1 MPIQVLMPALSPT
14 MEKGNLAK
22 WLKKEGEAIKSG
34 DVIAEIETDKATMEV
49 EATDEGTLGKIL
61 IPEGTVD
68 VAVNTP
74 IATILA
80 DGESAADLGKTPTK
94 TPDKAPDKAPAPK
107 AAAPAPDVAQEVA
120 ESRAPVGEGKPMI
133 SAPQAQA
140 APKAFAEPDPEVPE
154 GTEMVTMTIR
164 DALRDAMAEEM
175 RRDPDVF
182 IMGEEVAEYQG
193 AYKVSQ
199 GLLQEFG
206 ASRVIDTPITE
217 HGFAGI
223 GVGAAMAGLK
233 PIVEFMTFNFAMQA
247 MDQIINSAAKT
258 LYMSGGQM
266 GCSIVFRGPNGAAA
280 RVAAQHS
287 QDYSAWYSQV
297 PGLKVIAPFSAADY
311 KGLLKAAIR
320 DPNPVIFLEN
330 EMLYGHSGE
339 VPKLDDYVIPIG
351 KARIVRSGSHVTI
364 VSWSNGMSYAL
375 KAADELAKEGIE
387 AEIID
392 LRTLRP
398 MDTETI
404 VASVRKTGRAVTV
417 EEGWQQNG
425 VGAEIAARIMEHA
438 FDYLDAPVAR
448 VSGKDVPMPYAAN
461 LEKLALPSVAEVVA
475 AAKAVCYR

>member
-1 MPIQVLMPALSPT
+1 MPIDVLMPALSPT
-14 MEKGNLAK
+14 MEKGNLSK

-61 IPEGTVD
+61 IPEGTAD

-80 DGESAADLGKTPTK
+80 DGESAADLGKATPSK
-94 TPDKAPDKAPAPK
+94 QEKAGESAAPAAEAKSAPAPREESARAAPK
-107 AAAPAPDVAQEVA
+107 AA
-120 ESRAPVGEGKPMI
+120 
-133 SAPQAQA
+133 
-140 APKAFAEPDPEVPE
+140 AEPDPEVPE

-164 DALRDAMAEEM
+164 EALRDAMAEEM

-182 IMGEEVAEYQG
+182 VMGEEVAEYQG
-193 AYKVSQ
+193 AYKVTQ

-206 ASRVIDTPITE
+206 ARRVIDTPITE

-266 GCSIVFRGPNGAAA
+266 GCAIVFRGPNGAAA

-287 QDYSAWYSQV
+287 QDYSAWFSQI
-297 PGLKVIAPFSAADY
+297 PGLKVIAPYSAADY
-311 KGLLKAAIR
+311 KGLLKSAIR

-351 KARIVRSGSHVTI
+351 KARIVRSGGHVTI
-364 VSWSNGMSYAL
+364 ISWSNGMSYAL
-375 KAADELAKEGIE
+375 KAAEELAREGIE
-387 AEIID
+387 AEVID

-398 MDTETI
+398 MDTDTI
-404 VASVRKTGRAVTV
+404 IASVKKTGRAVTV

-425 VGAEIAARIMEHA
+425 VGGEIAARIMEHA

-461 LEKLALPSVAEVVA
+461 LEKLALPSVAEVVES
-475 AAKAVCYR
+475 AKAVCYR

>member
-22 WLKKEGEAIKSG
+22 WLKKEGETIKSG

-61 IPEGTVD
+61 IPEGTAD

-80 DGESAADLGKTPTK
+80 DGESAADL
-94 TPDKAPDKAPAPK
+94 AKAPAPAKQEK
-107 AAAPAPDVAQEVA
+107 AAEAAPPAAEAKSAPAPKDEPAPAAPAAPSAAVA
-120 ESRAPVGEGKPMI
+120 
-133 SAPQAQA
+133 
-140 APKAFAEPDPEVPE
+140 PDPEIPA

-182 IMGEEVAEYQG
+182 LMGEEVAEYQG

-199 GLLQEFG
+199 GLLQEFS
-206 ASRVIDTPITE
+206 ARRVIDTPITE

-223 GVGAAMAGLK
+223 GVGAAMSGLK

-247 MDQIINSAAKT
+247 IDQIINSAAKT

-287 QDYSAWYSQV
+287 QDYSAWYSQI

-330 EMLYGHSGE
+330 EMLYGHTGE

-351 KARIVRSGSHVTI
+351 KARVVRSGGHVSI
-364 VSWSNGMSYAL
+364 ISWSNGMSYAL

-387 AEIID
+387 VDLID

-398 MDTETI
+398 LDTDTI
-404 VASVRKTGRAVTV
+404 IASVKKTGRAVTV
-417 EEGWQQNG
+417 EEGWQQSG